1 MIGQDV
7 NDDGQDDG
15 IKQGFHSVFGFRGR
29 AAESK
34 TGLAVGV
41 VRNVRGNGRRDA
53 VQFVRAFVA
62 KRKPAEGRPHET
74 DSTGQFRDRVRLG
87 KGIDPD
93 AGRDVVQFIQ
103 DINGRFGGIMF
114 QGVSELIGRRRDD
127 RHAFGKGNEFR
138 FHVREGEGFGIR
150 TIRRR
155 GRF

>member
-1 MIGQDV
+1 MIGQNVD
-7 NDDGQDDG
+7 DDGQDDG
-15 IKQGFHSVFGFRGR
+15 IEQGFHSVSGFRGR
-29 AAESK
+29 AAGSE
-34 TGLAVGV
+34 TGLTIGV
-41 VRNVRGNGRRDA
+41 VRNVQGNGRRDA

-103 DINGRFGGIMF
+103 DVNGRFGGIMF
-114 QGVSELIGRRRDD
+114 QGIRELIGRRRDD

-138 FHVREGEGFGIR
+138 FHGREGEGVGIR
-150 TIRRR
+150 TIRHYV
-155 GRF
+155 RF